1 MKACNQ
7 CGKCCIK
14 YSDGGLS
21 VSEEEI
27 QNWEL
32 FNPTIRN
39 YVLEGEIWFNPE
51 TKQPL
56 KLCPWLRKDP
66 IKPLYSCDI
75 YHDRPEDC
83 RLYPTSISE
92 MINDACEMIE
102 IQDLNNPQK
111 AQIQLDKLM
120 ADSRPALSLSHKK

>member
-1 MKACNQ
+1 MKECNQ

-21 VSEEEI
+21 VSDEEI

-32 FNPTIRN
+32 FRPDLQE
-39 YVLEGEIWFNPE
+39 YVLDGEIWFTPG
-51 TKQPL
+51 TKQPI

-66 IKPLYSCDI
+66 QQALYTCDI

-83 RLYPTSISE
+83 RLYPTSLDE
-92 MINDACEMIE
+92 MIRDECEMIE
-102 IQDLNNPQK
+102 VRDLQQPHK
-111 AQIQLDKLM
+111 AQLQLDNIM
-120 ADSRPALSLSHKK
+120 ADSRPGFITNKHP

>member
-1 MKACNQ
+1 MKECNQ

-27 QNWEL
+27 QSWEL
-32 FNPTIRN
+32 FRPDIRK
-39 YVLEGEIWFNPE
+39 YVLAGEIWFSPD
-51 TKQPL
+51 TQQPI

-66 IKPLYSCDI
+66 QQSLYTCDI

-83 RLYPTSISE
+83 RLYPTNIDE
-92 MINDACEMIE
+92 MIRDECEMIE
-102 IQDLNNPQK
+102 VRDLQHPLK
-111 AQIQLDKLM
+111 AQQQLDQIM
-120 ADSRPALSLSHKK
+120 ADSRPAFFNNINI